1 MANMLLP
8 AATFR
13 SPTAVADKSDVRDD
27 NIYSAL
33 VVQHT
38 GTGQAHV
45 FTVPQGQAIPKMNG
59 SSTASTQPHQGN
71 YSDTTTNLT
80 QAGQLGAG
88 IGDASVKSIGIT
100 FEQAAFTLTTSVPR
114 AFGMTQFEVADVL
127 AKCAFELK
135 IAGKRQIIG
144 PVWAY
149 PSMGAAA
156 GSLAATGTQATPSIA
171 NNGVPGAGK
180 RLKVPLPLARTDTLD
195 GVFSVATGAS
205 LAFSTTTG
213 EGQPSL
219 VWFNLGVLV
228 KGDVR

>member
-1 MANMLLP
+1 MLLP

-38 GTGQAHV
+38 GTGQQKV

-59 SSTASTQPHQGN
+59 SSTASTQAHQQN

-88 IGDASVKSIGIT
+88 IGDASIKAIGIT
-100 FEQAAFTLTTSVPR
+100 FEQAAFTPATGVQRS
-114 AFGMTQFEVADVL
+114 FGMTQFEVADVL

-135 IAGKRQIIG
+135 VSGKRQIIG
-144 PVWAY
+144 PVWSY
-149 PSMGAAA
+149 PAA
-156 GSLAATGTQATPSIA
+156 GSAVGSIATTGNATTAGVA
-171 NNGVPGAGK
+171 NNGWGSPR
-180 RLKVPLPLARTDTLD
+180 RLKVPVPIARNDTLD
-195 GVFSVATGAS
+195 GVFSVTTGAS

-219 VWFNLGVLV
+219 IWFSLGVLV

>member
-1 MANMLLP
+1 MAGMLLP

-33 VVQHT
+33 VVQHS

-59 SSTASTQPHQGN
+59 SSTASTSAHQGN

-88 IGDASVKSIGIT
+88 IGDASVKSIGLT
-100 FEQAAFTLTTSVPR
+100 FEQAAFTPATGVQRS
-114 AFGMTQFEVADVL
+114 FGMTQFEVADVL

-144 PVWAY
+144 PCWAY
-149 PSMGAAA
+149 PSMGAAYGSIATTGNATTA
-156 GSLAATGTQATPSIA
+156 GVA
-171 NNGVPGAGK
+171 NNGMPGSGK

-205 LAFSTTTG
+205 LAFSTTSG

-219 VWFNLGVLV
+219 IWFNLGVLV

>member
-1 MANMLLP
+1 MAGMLLP

-13 SPTAVADKSDVRDD
+13 SPTAVADKSDVRSD
-27 NIYSAL
+27 NLYSAV

-38 GTGQAHV
+38 GTGQAKV

-59 SSTASTQPHQGN
+59 SSTASTQAHQGN
-71 YSDTTTNLT
+71 YSDATTNLT

-88 IGDASVKSIGIT
+88 LGDASIKAIGLT
-100 FEQAAFTLTTSVPR
+100 FEQAAFTPTTGAQR

-127 AKCAFELK
+127 SKCSFELK
-135 IAGKRQIIG
+135 VSGKRQIIG
-144 PVWAY
+144 PAWAY
-149 PSMGAAA
+149 PAL
-156 GSLAATGTQATPSIA
+156 GSAVGSIATTGNAATASIA
-171 NNGVPGAGK
+171 NNGWGGGR
-180 RLKVPLPLARTDTLD
+180 RLKVPVPIARNDTLE
-195 GVFSVATGAS
+195 GVFAVATGAS

-219 VWFNLGVLV
+219 IWFHLDCLV